1 MERALD
7 AKVIS
12 PLVSGSVTG
21 PSFASCWVL
30 SKRGF
35 GSVVALVTWV
45 SAHPSK
51 QTPPAAGWRRAEE
64 LPLDGGQGFDWRGRC
79 PLTSPGP
86 GSGFQT
92 RPGPQVLK
100 CMCVYACPHV
110 SGLRWGT
117 WSRSTR
123 CPFHLLPPVPCC
135 CWLRG
140 GPSAW
145 PSSVFS
151 FPNSGSLL
159 PPPCPLLGS
168 LIASLTLPHSLAHPS
183 GLSAATLPC
192 PPLLSS
198 LLGCCPLSSG
208 LLGFSVSC
216 SVRSGLSRW
225 LHPLSPTPPQ

>member
-1 MERALD
+1 MAGEVPSHLPWTWIRFSNKARATS
-7 AKVIS
+7 AQVH
-12 PLVSGSVTG
+12 VCVCV
-21 PSFASCWVL
+21 PSCVW
-30 SKRGF
+30 
-35 GSVVALVTWV
+35 
-45 SAHPSK
+45 
-51 QTPPAAGWRRAEE
+51 AEV
-64 LPLDGGQGFDWRGRC
+64 G
-79 PLTSPGP
+79 
-86 GSGFQT
+86 
-92 RPGPQVLK
+92 
-100 CMCVYACPHV
+100 
-110 SGLRWGT
+110 
-117 WSRSTR
+117 SRSTR

-151 FPNSGSLL
+151 FPSSGSLL